1 MTGTP
6 RNRLDRIEAILKST
20 DEHQA
25 RNARGIDTLVSVC
38 SSNEVACRD
47 LRETATENA
56 AACRELR
63 ISITENQDRFV
74 VLREEAKANRAET
87 RRLFNDA
94 ITQVE
99 TDRAQARERAERD
112 QAESRAGAER
122 DRAESRANFEKLQRE
137 AAEDRRRADEHH
149 TAQMEVIQ
157 TLLLELTKTNRNVTD
172 LPDRVDLVEQ
182 VN

>member
-1 MTGTP
+1 MTE
-6 RNRLDRIEAILKST
+6 RLDRIEAAIEST
-20 DEHQA
+20 RSDI
-25 RNARGIDTLVSVC
+25 NTLLGAAST
-38 SSNEVACRD
+38 NEVACRD

-74 VLREEAKANRAET
+74 VMREEARADRAET

-99 TDRAQARERAERD
+99 IDRVEYRRRCDE
-112 QAESRAGAER
+112 
-122 DRAESRANFEKLQRE
+122 LQRQ
-137 AAEDRRRADEHH
+137 ADEDRRRADERH

-157 TLLLELTKTNRNVTD
+157 TLLLELTKSNGNIGKLR
-172 LPDRVDLVEQ
+172 DRVDGLEQ
-182 VN
+182 AS

>member
-1 MTGTP
+1 MTE
-6 RNRLDRIEAILKST
+6 RLDRIEAHIEST
-20 DEHQA
+20 RSD
-25 RNARGIDTLVSVC
+25 IDTLLGAVST
-38 SSNEVACRD
+38 NEVACRD

-74 VLREEAKANRAET
+74 VLREEARADRAET

-99 TDRAQARERAERD
+99 IDRVEYRRRCDE
-112 QAESRAGAER
+112 
-122 DRAESRANFEKLQRE
+122 LQRQ
-137 AAEDRRRADEHH
+137 ADEDRRRADERH

-157 TLLLELTKTNRNVTD
+157 TLLLELTKSNGNIGKLR
-172 LPDRVDLVEQ
+172 DRVDGLEQ
-182 VN
+182 AS

>member
-1 MTGTP
+1 MTE
-6 RNRLDRIEAILKST
+6 RLDRIEAAIEST
-20 DEHQA
+20 RSDI
-25 RNARGIDTLVSVC
+25 NTLLGAAST
-38 SSNEVACRD
+38 NEVACRD

-74 VLREEAKANRAET
+74 VLREEARADRAET

-99 TDRAQARERAERD
+99 IDRVEYRRRCDE
-112 QAESRAGAER
+112 
-122 DRAESRANFEKLQRE
+122 LQRQ
-137 AAEDRRRADEHH
+137 ADEDRRRADDERRRADERH

-157 TLLLELTKTNRNVTD
+157 TLLLELTKSNGNIGKLR
-172 LPDRVDLVEQ
+172 DRVDGLEQ
-182 VN
+182 AS

>member
-1 MTGTP
+1 MTE
-6 RNRLDRIEAILKST
+6 RLDRIEAHIEST
-20 DEHQA
+20 RSD
-25 RNARGIDTLVSVC
+25 IDTLLGAVST
-38 SSNEVACRD
+38 NEVACRD

-74 VLREEAKANRAET
+74 VLREEARADRAET

-99 TDRAQARERAERD
+99 IDRVEYRRRCDE
-112 QAESRAGAER
+112 
-122 DRAESRANFEKLQRE
+122 LQRQ
-137 AAEDRRRADEHH
+137 ADEDRRRADDERRRADERH

-157 TLLLELTKTNRNVTD
+157 TLLLELTKSNGNIGKLR
-172 LPDRVDLVEQ
+172 DRVDGLEQ
-182 VN
+182 AS